1 MSAEHEEHIHLL
13 TCIDRLNS
21 AWATLKTIEEQAGN
35 PLIGPAFRY
44 AIVEYA
50 TSFNNSEGLI
60 KKKRKLNK
68 DCVPQEYLQLHKR
81 ILDSRDQIH
90 AHADLTKLDAKLS
103 IYRIDSKQY
112 VSRVQNKISG
122 CEELANILQI
132 IQLIEGT
139 LENLYSKRDTA
150 EFNLSMLCITR
161 F

>member
-21 AWATLKTIEEQAGN
+21 AWVTLKTIKEQAGN

-44 AIVEYA
+44 AIVEYS

-60 KKKRKLNK
+60 KKKRKLNE

-81 ILDSRDQIH
+81 ILASRDQIH
-90 AHADLTKLDAKLS
+90 AHADINVLESKLLVNEINGKPQ
-103 IYRIDSKQY
+103 IGRI
-112 VSRVQNKISG
+112 QNYIHG
-122 CEELANILQI
+122 LEELTNILQI

-150 EFNLSMLCITR
+150 ELNLKQD
-161 F
+161 